1 MKQSSSVCGT
11 DSFFFA
17 GSVIFRPCTEGWLAI
32 CVETANWLVLHSDLQ
47 KIFLEK
53 FITGQT
59 VGDVLNLVNNE
70 NDLRELRQ
78 LFAAITAREF
88 ARTDEPPKKHYVE
101 ASKTLNCYIT
111 NACNLRC
118 EHCFM
123 RASTKYNNE
132 LSLNDW
138 KHILD
143 DFVDNG
149 GESVTFTGGEPMLNI
164 DFPNIVKYAH
174 GKGLKVTVL
183 SNGTLWRECDI
194 INLSPHIS
202 EIQIS
207 LDGFNENSNAKVRG
221 AGHFDHA
228 VNTIIA
234 FANNGVRTSVSTTFT
249 LDCLDDNTA
258 MYYKQMI
265 ENIKSRCKN
274 PVFFKLSK
282 KLLPGRNVQ
291 YTDQQN
297 NEYYNKIL
305 QIERQIDANSH
316 FSYFMEGHTPNLV
329 LNNCGFG
336 GISIGADGEVY
347 MCNRVSEVDSLGKIN
362 KKPLKYYMEQGR
374 QINTATSVDNIIPC
388 KSCYLRYICFGGCR
402 IDDCNFHGKVDG
414 FEGDF
419 IQIKCNEENK
429 KRLERKMIDS
439 YMFFYKF

>member
-11 DSFFFA
+11 DSFFFS
-17 GSVIFRPCTEGWLAI
+17 GGVIFRPCTEGWLAI

-123 RASTKYNNE
+123 RATTKYNDE

-249 LDCLDDNTA
+249 LDC
-258 MYYKQMI
+258 
-265 ENIKSRCKN
+265 
-274 PVFFKLSK
+274 SK
-282 KLLPGRNVQ
+282 CAIYRS
-291 YTDQQN
+291 T
-297 NEYYNKIL
+297 
-305 QIERQIDANSH
+305 
-316 FSYFMEGHTPNLV
+316 
-329 LNNCGFG
+329 
-336 GISIGADGEVY
+336 
-347 MCNRVSEVDSLGKIN
+347 
-362 KKPLKYYMEQGR
+362 EQ
-374 QINTATSVDNIIPC
+374 
-388 KSCYLRYICFGGCR
+388 
-402 IDDCNFHGKVDG
+402 
-414 FEGDF
+414 
-419 IQIKCNEENK
+419 
-429 KRLERKMIDS
+429 
-439 YMFFYKF
+439 